1 MSAAGSRRLQAGCSC
16 SRRDFL
22 ARGLYGIGVGAG
34 LPFILGRTSAA
45 LAAQALEG
53 TSLEKHPERILVVI
67 ELSGGNDGLNT
78 VVPYG
83 DASYY
88 RARPHLAI
96 PERDTIAIADGFGF
110 HPSMVGFERLYKDGV
125 LAVVHGCGYDHPSL
139 SHFSSM
145 GFWHTGVPNG
155 GEPLGWLGRLADE
168 GYDAESRNV
177 IVNVGSAQSLAVR
190 SRRHSPLVFD
200 DPARFRREGTEDE
213 LQMLAGLNQPRTT
226 TNATLEFLAATAR
239 NASDSS
245 DFVRQASAS
254 YRTPVDYGSGGGL
267 AANLQRVAALIAGG
281 MRTRIY
287 YVSYAGNSFDTHVQ
301 QADLHSRLLM
311 YTADAVHGF
320 VEDMKRIGRGDDVAV
335 MTFTEFGRRVEENGS
350 LGTDHGTATPMFVIG
365 KGVKGGLYGQH
376 PSLTDLDDGNLK
388 MTTDFRRVYA
398 TMIKEWLGY
407 DDTRLVLKGVFDPL
421 RLFA

>member
-1 MSAAGSRRLQAGCSC
+1 MSPHHTSGCQC

-34 LPFILGRTSAA
+34 LPLVLSRTSAA
-45 LAAQALEG
+45 LAAQALQG
-53 TSLEKHPERILVVI
+53 TSVERHPERILVVI

-83 DASYY
+83 DAAYY
-88 RARPHLAI
+88 RARPRLG
-96 PERDTIAIADGFGF
+96 IAEKDVIKAAPGFGF
-110 HPSMVGFERLYKDGV
+110 HPAIVGFERLYKEGQ

-155 GEPLGWLGRLADE
+155 GEPLGWLGRLADQRYAQSE
-168 GYDAESRNV
+168 RNV
-177 IVNVGSAQSLAVR
+177 IVNIGSAQSLAVR
-190 SRRHSPLVFD
+190 SGRHSPLVFD
-200 DPARFRREGTEDE
+200 DPARFRREGTDAEKSTLE
-213 LQMLAGLNQPRTT
+213 QLSQPRTT
-226 TNATLEFLAATAR
+226 SNPMLEFLSSAAH
-239 NASDSS
+239 NAAESS
-245 DFVRQASAS
+245 DVVREASAS
-254 YRTPVDYGSGGGL
+254 YRTPVDYGIGGGL
-267 AANLQRVAALIAGG
+267 GGNLQRVAALIAAK
-281 MRTRIY
+281 MPTRLY

-320 VEDMKRIGRGDDVAV
+320 MKDMERIGRASEVAV
-335 MTFTEFGRRVEENGS
+335 VMFTEFGRRVEENGS

-365 KGVKGGLYGQH
+365 KGVKGGFYGTP

-398 TMIKEWLGY
+398 TAIREWLGC
-407 DDTRLVLKGVFDPL
+407 DDAPAILKGNFAPLGVFV
-421 RLFA
+421 

>member
-1 MSAAGSRRLQAGCSC
+1 MTADGSRRLHLGCAC

-22 ARGLYGIGVGAG
+22 ARGLYGIGIGAG
-34 LPFILGRTSAA
+34 LPFILDRTSAA
-45 LAAQALEG
+45 LTAQALAG

-83 DASYY
+83 DAGYY

-96 PERDTIAIADGFGF
+96 RERDTIKIAEGFGF

-125 LAVVHGCGYDHPSL
+125 LAVVHGCGYEHPSL

-145 GFWHTGVPNG
+145 GFWHTGMPNS
-155 GEPLGWLGRLADE
+155 GEALGWLGRLADE
-168 GYDAESRNV
+168 GYDAATRNV
-177 IVNVGSAQSLAVR
+177 IVNVGSSQSQAVR

-200 DPARFRREGTEDE
+200 DPARFRRDGTEAE
-213 LQMLAGLNQPRTT
+213 LRVLSGVGQTHPT
-226 TNATLEFLAATAR
+226 TNATLEFLGTTAR
-239 NASDSS
+239 NATASS
-245 DFVRQASAS
+245 DFVRQATSS
-254 YRTPVDYGSGGGL
+254 YQTSVDYGAGGGL
-267 AANLQRVAALIAGG
+267 AGNLQKVAALIAAG

-311 YTADAVHGF
+311 YTADAIRGF

-350 LGTDHGTATPMFVIG
+350 LGTDHGTATPMFIVG
-365 KGVKGGLYGQH
+365 RGVKGGLYGRH

-407 DDTRLVLKGVFDPL
+407 DDTPLVLKGRFEPLGVF
-421 RLFA
+421 A